1 MYHDDS
7 ALEEKVEIQ
16 KQGLVSQRS
25 FTEVVRVNLLP
36 QEQVKAR
43 KVGFLYANQHHRL
56 IEWSTRCDLKVASR
70 EHMTMKGCK
79 YFISEMEPYFP
90 NQVFPCVPEAK
101 IQTDETSKTL
111 PHIQCVIEHL

>member
-1 MYHDDS
+1 MYHDDG

-43 KVGFLYANQHHRL
+43 KVGFLYANQHHCL
-56 IEWSTRCDLKVASR
+56 IEWSTRSDLKVASR

-101 IQTDETSKTL
+101 I
-111 PHIQCVIEHL
+111 